1 MLFRLS
7 HKRTYF
13 FWPVCCRVL
22 FRLHQVYFFNVCHC
36 FFRLFFFLHG
46 RVRVVVATWATL
58 VGCSCS
64 TSMLSYALLACLLL
78 FYLHSFPAIVKIIEF
93 VFFFPC
99 FVLSLSFFPLLLVF
113 LHQSFDVIFSRLLLS
128 LFSMLCSHYFPP
140 PSSSL
145 LCMWSGFTVYLT
157 LWTTAISFA
166 SLLAS
171 LCSLG
176 FVLVFLLIF
185 YAIFKAGRY
194 VMFNIFFFAFAGGN
208 LIMQS

>member
-1 MLFRLS
+1 MAFTLLFRLS

-22 FRLHQVYFFNVCHC
+22 FRLHQVCFFSVCHC

-78 FYLHSFPAIVKIIEF
+78 FYLHSFPAIVKIMEF

-99 FVLSLSFFPLLLVF
+99 FVLSLFFFPLLLVF

-128 LFSMLCSHYFPP
+128 LFSMLCSHSFPP
-140 PSSSL
+140 LQLFALHVIWFYSVSN
-145 LCMWSGFTVYLT
+145 T
-157 LWTTAISFA
+157 LNNNYFFCLA
-166 SLLAS
+166 LLAS

-185 YAIFKAGRY
+185 YAIFKAGR
-194 VMFNIFFFAFAGGN
+194 
-208 LIMQS
+208 

>member
-1 MLFRLS
+1 VLFRLS

-99 FVLSLSFFPLLLVF
+99 FVLSLFFSIAF
-113 LHQSFDVIFSRLLLS
+113 GI
-128 LFSMLCSHYFPP
+128 
-140 PSSSL
+140 SSSE
-145 LCMWSGFTVYLT
+145 
-157 LWTTAISFA
+157 LWRYFFQA
-166 SLLAS
+166 S
-171 LCSLG
+171 
-176 FVLVFLLIF
+176 VVVIF
-185 YAIFKAGRY
+185 YALFALLSPPLQLFALHVIWFY
-194 VMFNIFFFAFAGGN
+194 SVSNTLNNSYFFCLSVGITLFARLCFG
-208 LIMQS
+208 LLTHLLCHFQSWSVCDV

>member
-99 FVLSLSFFPLLLVF
+99 FVLSLFFSIAFGISSSELWRYFFQASVV
-113 LHQSFDVIFSRLLLS
+113 VIFYALFALLS
-128 LFSMLCSHYFPP
+128 P

>member
-1 MLFRLS
+1 MAFTLLFRLS

-22 FRLHQVYFFNVCHC
+22 FRLHQVCFFSVCHC

-78 FYLHSFPAIVKIIEF
+78 FYLHSFPAIVKIMEF

-99 FVLSLSFFPLLLVF
+99 FVLSLFF
-113 LHQSFDVIFSRLLLS
+113 FSIA
-128 LFSMLCSHYFPP
+128 FGI
-140 PSSSL
+140 SSSE
-145 LCMWSGFTVYLT
+145 
-157 LWTTAISFA
+157 LWRYFFQA
-166 SLLAS
+166 S
-171 LCSLG
+171 
-176 FVLVFLLIF
+176 VVVIF
-185 YAIFKAGRY
+185 YAL
-194 VMFNIFFFAFAGGN
+194 FAFLSPPPA
-208 LIMQS
+208 LCFACDLVLQCI

>member
-140 PSSSL
+140 LQLFALHVIWFYSVSNTLNNSYFFCLSVGITLFARLCFGLLTHL
-145 LCMWSGFTVYLT
+145 LCHFQSWSV
-157 LWTTAISFA
+157 
-166 SLLAS
+166 
-171 LCSLG
+171 CD
-176 FVLVFLLIF
+176 V
-185 YAIFKAGRY
+185 
-194 VMFNIFFFAFAGGN
+194 
-208 LIMQS
+208 

>member
-1 MLFRLS
+1 MAFTLLFRLS

-22 FRLHQVYFFNVCHC
+22 FRLHQVCFFSVCHC

-64 TSMLSYALLACLLL
+64 TSMLSYALLACLL
-78 FYLHSFPAIVKIIEF
+78 AIVL
-93 VFFFPC
+93 P
-99 FVLSLSFFPLLLVF
+99 SFFSCYCKNNGVCFLL
-113 LHQSFDVIFSRLLLS
+113 
-128 LFSMLCSHYFPP
+128 SMLCSLSLFFFHCFWYFFIRALTLFFPGFCCRYFLCSVRIPFP

-157 LWTTAISFA
+157 LWTTTISFA
-166 SLLAS
+166 W
-171 LCSLG
+171 LCWHH
-176 FVLVFLLIF
+176 FV
-185 YAIFKAGRY
+185 R
-194 VMFNIFFFAFAGGN
+194 
-208 LIMQS
+208 